1 MVFRRRTPQDTVA
14 TQASGIADDP
24 AARGT
29 GGPIWNDR
37 LGRWSIRSLQ
47 LIIVAILA
55 AIAVWALL
63 QVTVI
68 VIPVLVAVIL
78 AAAASP
84 LIGWLRRHGLPPML
98 AAWVTLL
105 SGIIVLGAII
115 TAIVF
120 AVRSQWQEL
129 VDSATQG
136 FDDLLG
142 WVQRLPFPIEQQQ
155 LDDARNAIV
164 DFVTSAEF
172 GQTALTGVSR
182 VTEFVTGLVLML
194 VVLFFFLKDGD
205 RIWEFFLRPY
215 RGARLERGRRIG
227 VTGVKVLGGYIR
239 GTAIVAFVDAFFIGL
254 GLVILQVPL
263 ALPLAVIV
271 FLTSFIPIVGATIAG
286 ILAALVALV
295 ANGPVV
301 ALIVVAIVIVVN
313 QLEGDLL
320 QPVVMAQSLKL
331 HPLVILIALTAG
343 SLLAGVAG
351 AVLAVPLTAVGWA
364 IIKVWDHPDPSL
376 DERKSYRLR
385 RRRHSDATSD
395 GPAVPADSA
404 GGTPVA

>member
-1 MVFRRRTPQDTVA
+1 MIFGKARDR
-14 TQASGIADDP
+14 SDDP
-24 AARGT
+24 ETADGSIGDEARRGA

-37 LGRWSIRSLQ
+37 LGRWSIRSVQ
-47 LIIVAILA
+47 ILLVTA
-55 AIAVWALL
+55 LGALSIWALL
-63 QVTVI
+63 QVRLL
-68 VIPVLVAVIL
+68 VIPVLIALIL
-78 AAAASP
+78 AAAAAP
-84 LIGWLRRHGLPPML
+84 LVAWLRRKGWSPML
-98 AAWVTLL
+98 AAWTTLL
-105 SGIIVLGAII
+105 GGILVLGGVI
-115 TAIVF
+115 TLIVF
-120 AVRSQWQEL
+120 AVRGQWESL
-129 VDSATQG
+129 VESATEG

-142 WVQRLPFPIEQQQ
+142 WVQELPIPIDQAQIDEW
-155 LDDARNAIV
+155 RNSIV

-182 VTEFVTGLVLML
+182 ATEFATGLILML

-205 RIWEFFLRPY
+205 RIWAFFMRPF
-215 RGARLERGRRIG
+215 RGERLERGRRVG
-227 VTGVKVLGGYIR
+227 TTSVKVLGGYVR

-271 FLTSFIPIVGATIAG
+271 FLTSFIPLVGATLAG

-331 HPLVILIALTAG
+331 HPLVILVALTG
-343 SLLAGVAG
+343 GTILGGIVG
-351 AVLAVPLTAVGWA
+351 AVLAVPLVAVGWA
-364 IIKVWDHPDPSL
+364 IVKVWEGEDPSI
-376 DERKSYRLR
+376 DERKHLRIR
-385 RRRHSDATSD
+385 RRQ
-395 GPAVPADSA
+395 VKELKADSA
-404 GGTPVA
+404 GGTTVA

>member
-1 MVFRRRTPQDTVA
+1 MIFGKARDRSDVPETADGAIGDEARRGA
-14 TQASGIADDP
+14 
-24 AARGT
+24 

-37 LGRWSIRSLQ
+37 LGRWSIRSVQ
-47 LIIVAILA
+47 ILLVTA
-55 AIAVWALL
+55 LGALSIWALL
-63 QVTVI
+63 QVRLL
-68 VIPVLVAVIL
+68 VIPVLIALIL
-78 AAAASP
+78 AAAAAP
-84 LIGWLRRHGLPPML
+84 LVAWLRRKGWSPML
-98 AAWVTLL
+98 AAWTTLL
-105 SGIIVLGAII
+105 GGILVLGGVI
-115 TAIVF
+115 TLIVF
-120 AVRSQWQEL
+120 AVRGQWESL
-129 VDSATQG
+129 VQSATEG

-142 WVQRLPFPIEQQQ
+142 WVQELPIPIDQAQIDEW
-155 LDDARNAIV
+155 RNSIV

-182 VTEFVTGLVLML
+182 ATEFATGLILML

-205 RIWEFFLRPY
+205 RIWAFFMRPF
-215 RGARLERGRRIG
+215 RGERLERGRRVG
-227 VTGVKVLGGYIR
+227 TTSVKVLGGYVR

-271 FLTSFIPIVGATIAG
+271 FLTSFIPLVGATLAG

-331 HPLVILIALTAG
+331 HPLVILVALTG
-343 SLLAGVAG
+343 GTILGGIVG
-351 AVLAVPLTAVGWA
+351 AVLAVPLVAVGWA
-364 IIKVWDHPDPSL
+364 IVKVWEGEDPSI
-376 DERKSYRLR
+376 DERKHLRLR
-385 RRRHSDATSD
+385 RRR
-395 GPAVPADSA
+395 VKELKADSA
-404 GGTPVA
+404 GGTTVA